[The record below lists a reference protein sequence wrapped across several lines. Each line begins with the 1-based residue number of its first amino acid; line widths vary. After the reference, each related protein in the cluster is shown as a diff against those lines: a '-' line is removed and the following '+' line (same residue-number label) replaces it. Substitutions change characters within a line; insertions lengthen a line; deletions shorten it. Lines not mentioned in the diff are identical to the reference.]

1 MREIKFRGKR
11 TDNGKWVYGSLLI
24 DYVTGKFFIHALGN
38 SVNDS
43 DKVGEEGI
51 LNFVAFEVIPETFGQ
66 YTGLK
71 DVNGDEICEGDI
83 VYFSVF
89 DYNGLDTQYKGV
101 VKFAYGRWQIWQSEG
116 NEYYGSDGAFDLD
129 WVVSQD
135 DEIEIIGNVTDNPEL
150 LEVHHE

>member
-24 DYVTGKFFIHALGN
+24 DYATGKFFIHSLGN

-51 LNFVAFEVIPETFGQ
+51 LNFVAFEVIPETVSQ

-71 DVNGDEICEGDI
+71 DRNGKEIFDGDI
-83 VYFSVF
+83 VVAWSQGYRAVGEVKQRI
-89 DYNGLDTQYKGV
+89 DGLWIMYPAYQKGKMWGLCPNPKGDT
-101 VKFAYGRWQIWQSEG
+101 S
-116 NEYYGSDGAFDLD
+116 
-129 WVVSQD
+129 
-135 DEIEIIGNVTDNPEL
+135 IEIIGNIHDNYEL
-150 LEVHHE
+150 LENS